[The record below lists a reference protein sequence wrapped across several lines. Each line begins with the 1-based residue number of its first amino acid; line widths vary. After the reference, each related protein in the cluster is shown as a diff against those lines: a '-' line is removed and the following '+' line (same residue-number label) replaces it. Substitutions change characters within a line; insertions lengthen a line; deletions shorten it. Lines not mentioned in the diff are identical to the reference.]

1 MVWVVWDV
9 CRAGWP
15 RGAGDVDVDPAGLGP
30 GLALDQGERN
40 YASCYTYIV
49 IVLDEVKDN
58 LLCHQIY
65 T

>member
-1 MVWVVWDV
+1 MVRVVWDV
-9 CRAGWP
+9 CGAGWP

-49 IVLDEVKDN
+49 IVLDDVM
-58 LLCHQIY
+58 L
-65 T
+65 